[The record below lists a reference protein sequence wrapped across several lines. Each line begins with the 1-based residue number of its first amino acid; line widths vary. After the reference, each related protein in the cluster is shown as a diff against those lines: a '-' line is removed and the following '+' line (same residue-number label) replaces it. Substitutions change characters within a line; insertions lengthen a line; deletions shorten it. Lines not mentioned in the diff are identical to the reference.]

1 MISPKTINQQI
12 LVPIQ
17 WYTTIGLLPCWG
29 YTRNKQS
36 TKSSM
41 DSVVTVRIDVLK
53 IKWAVYLGTFRPP
66 SVATTHLVVIN
77 NAVLTD
83 FVMLLTTISP
93 PTVVWTQW
101 YVINIKDPNINL
113 MHQSTITNSRYLKK
127 LYILLIHKARLT
139 IFLAI
144 SSLNNYEVNNV
155 VPVLIRHV

>member
-1 MISPKTINQQI
+1 
-12 LVPIQ
+12 
-17 WYTTIGLLPCWG
+17 
-29 YTRNKQS
+29 
-36 TKSSM
+36 M

-53 IKWAVYLGTFRPP
+53 IKRAVYLGTFRPP

-83 FVMLLTTISP
+83 FVMLLATISP

-101 YVINIKDPNINL
+101 YVINIKDPNING
-113 MHQSTITNSRYLKK
+113 MHQSTISNSRYLKK

-144 SSLNNYEVNNV
+144 SSLNNYEANNV